1 MGNVFAQEMQP
12 FELGEQT
19 ASRLRR
25 QLLQI
30 LLQGISRVVRP
41 GHCRECLSTPLL
53 GNCEVDVGQ
62 SPLQSIRRIRTMLL
76 DLFRGPG
83 CPGYE
88 IDDLQCSEHDYLALL
103 NGMRR

>member
-53 GNCEVDVGQ
+53 GKITRWTLGRVLYSRLEE
-62 SPLQSIRRIRTMLL
+62 
-76 DLFRGPG
+76 F
-83 CPGYE
+83 E
-88 IDDLQCSEHDYLALL
+88 QCYLICFVAPVLVATRSTTY
-103 NGMRR
+103 NVASMMGAA